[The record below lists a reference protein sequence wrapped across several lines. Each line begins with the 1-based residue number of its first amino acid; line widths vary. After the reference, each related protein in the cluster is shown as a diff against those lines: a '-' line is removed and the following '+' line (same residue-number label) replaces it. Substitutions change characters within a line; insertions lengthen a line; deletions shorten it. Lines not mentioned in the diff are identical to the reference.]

1 MEENK
6 KWIVVLINT
15 VLFIACM
22 ALVIVGQRRIEAA
35 GLIMQ
40 MVGLVGILLLIYF
53 YKDRKSVV

>member
-22 ALVIVGQRRIEAA
+22 ALVIVGQ
-35 GLIMQ
+35 
-40 MVGLVGILLLIYF
+40 
-53 YKDRKSVV
+53 DRKSVV

>member
-6 KWIVVLINT
+6 KWIVVLINAA
-15 VLFIACM
+15 LFLICM

-40 MVGLVGILLLIYF
+40 LIGLAGILTLIYL
-53 YKDRKSVV
+53 YNRKYQ

>member
-22 ALVIVGQRRIEAA
+22 ALVIAGQRRIEAA

-53 YKDRKSVV
+53 YNRKYQ

>member
-22 ALVIVGQRRIEAA
+22 ALVIVG
-35 GLIMQ
+35 
-40 MVGLVGILLLIYF
+40 VP
-53 YKDRKSVV
+53 

>member
-6 KWIVVLINT
+6 KWIVVLINA

-22 ALVIVGQRRIEAA
+22 ALVIVGQRRIEAT

-40 MVGLVGILLLIYF
+40 LTGLVGILVLIYL
-53 YKDRKSVV
+53 YNRKYQ

>member
-22 ALVIVGQRRIEAA
+22 ALVIVGPRRIEAA

-53 YKDRKSVV
+53 YNRKYQ